1 MGDKDITERSLEWF
15 NDVFSDIVNAWFA
28 VNGVKGFTVM
38 PDDLQDALTRTAYKS
53 GGELRDIERDVA
65 KLWTS
70 RRGKALI
77 CLLGLENQTAI
88 DTYMALRVFGYEG
101 GDYRLQL
108 LPVTEEDGRSRKKKP
123 HLVLT
128 LVLYFGTKRR
138 WPKRRSVLDRLNAP
152 EELRRF
158 FSDTPLN
165 VFELAFLTEEQE
177 AYFKSDFRYVV
188 HLLRQER
195 LGEKLDMPPGE
206 IKHAVELMELFF
218 SLTGDL
224 KFRDAIKKAQD
235 MEKRG
240 EPLNMRSFLTEAM
253 NDGIAIGRNEGIT
266 IGEERAKTN
275 MRSFLTEAMND
286 GIAIGER
293 RGEARGISI
302 GRNEGIT
309 IGRNEGMTLGRQ
321 EERKLIMERLIA
333 GGISPQQAAA
343 FTGMNV

>member
-28 VNGVKGFTVM
+28 VNGVEGFTVM
-38 PDDLQDALTRTAYKS
+38 PKELSDALARTAYKS
-53 GGELRDIERDVA
+53 GGEVREQERDVA
-65 KLWTS
+65 KLWTT

-77 CLLGLENQTAI
+77 CLLGFENQTKI
-88 DTYMALRVFGYEG
+88 DTYMSLRVLGYDG

-108 LPVTEEDGRSRKKKP
+108 APVTENGKSKKKKP
-123 HLVLT
+123 HFVFT
-128 LVLYFGTKRR
+128 VVLYFGTKRR
-138 WPKRRSVLDRLNAP
+138 WPKRRSVLDRLNVP
-152 EELRRF
+152 DELRRF
-158 FSDTPLN
+158 GSDTPLN
-165 VFELAFLTEEQE
+165 VFELAYLTEEQE

-195 LGEKLDMPPGE
+195 LGEKFDMPPGE
-206 IKHAVELMELFF
+206 VSHAVELMELFF
-218 SLTGDL
+218 SLTGDV

-253 NDGIAIGRNEGIT
+253 NDGIAIGEA
-266 IGEERAKTN
+266 RAKGN

-286 GIAIGER
+286 GIAIGRNEGISI
-293 RGEARGISI
+293 GEARGISI
-302 GRNEGIT
+302 GEARGIS
-309 IGRNEGMTLGRQ
+309 IG
-321 EERKLIMERLIA
+321 EERAKRSIMERLIA